1 MGIRIRWDNN
11 KMHQT
16 QKAALVILSLAVKYK
31 HQLKIS
37 LVLNCKLVYILSCQ
51 IKNKRRINEL

>member
-1 MGIRIRWDNN
+1 MKPTSDKARWRLIA
-11 KMHQT
+11 T
-16 QKAALVILSLAVKYK
+16 LAVKYK

>member
-16 QKAALVILSLAVKYK
+16 QKAALVILSLEEKK
-31 HQLKIS
+31 
-37 LVLNCKLVYILSCQ
+37 
-51 IKNKRRINEL
+51 